1 MLPYICISHGQAE
14 IVIHFPDEM
23 HSPAL
28 IVEWQLILFPSFED
42 RKQSQVED
50 LEDLRGM
57 RGESDDPYTGIRD
70 KSENGRSEVR

>member
-1 MLPYICISHGQAE
+1 MSHGQAE

-23 HSPAL
+23 YSPAF

-42 RKQSQVED
+42 PKWSQVED

-57 RGESDDPYTGIRD
+57 RGESDDPDTGIRE